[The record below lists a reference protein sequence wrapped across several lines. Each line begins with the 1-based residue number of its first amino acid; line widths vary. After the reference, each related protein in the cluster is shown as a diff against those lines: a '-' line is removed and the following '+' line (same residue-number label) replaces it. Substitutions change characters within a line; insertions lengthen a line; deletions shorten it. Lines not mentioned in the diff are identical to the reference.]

1 MLLYWS
7 KATALGTR
15 KNREEEEEQ
24 DAKLSIPTL
33 LRSSQIAA
41 LSPLKEQMPV
51 KLTSNLIL
59 HSLQTS
65 KKIHPSLAETSDNH
79 LKLPTEWGHFRQ
91 ASTF

>member
-33 LRSSQIAA
+33 L
-41 LSPLKEQMPV
+41 
-51 KLTSNLIL
+51 
-59 HSLQTS
+59 
-65 KKIHPSLAETSDNH
+65 
-79 LKLPTEWGHFRQ
+79 
-91 ASTF
+91 